1 MSLFQPRDRD
11 DEPTPDYG
19 GYDNGY
25 GGGREG
31 GYPPAGGGFRP
42 GGFQSGG
49 FQSGGYQPGGF
60 QPGGFEPGGFG
71 GGAQPDWQAMAEAN
85 ETQQKRRRRLAVIGG
100 VLGIAVVGGVVA
112 AVATVGGP
120 TSANASG
127 ANGAASAGASGAASV
142 SATASTGASMSARP
156 SASASAKP
164 TVTAQPPAWPPLNA
178 GAVLYAQKLAVGKQ
192 VYVRKLTDEKS
203 PCWEASTGH
212 LGNALAPNR
221 CSQMLRATWVGGNQ
235 AVSVGVAVFPDAA
248 AAQAANAAYVGH
260 IEPLRGPGIPNFCQD
275 KTPCALAHGV
285 VGHFTYYVIAGP
297 SGSAPGVHNPASVA
311 AAQRMAAFAVTALTR
326 QR

>member
-11 DEPTPDYG
+11 SEPTANYG
-19 GYDNGY
+19 GYGDGY
-25 GGGREG
+25 G
-31 GYPPAGGGFRP
+31 GYPPAGGGGFPP
-42 GGFQSGG
+42 GGSGG
-49 FQSGGYQPGGF
+49 FPPSGGGGFPPGASFPPGAGFSPGG
-60 QPGGFEPGGFG
+60 GDGR
-71 GGAQPDWQAMAEAN
+71 PDWQAMAEAN
-85 ETQQKRRRRLAVIGG
+85 ETQQNRKRRLAVIGG
-100 VLGIAVVGGVVA
+100 VLGVALVGGVVA
-112 AVATVGGP
+112 AVATVGGSS
-120 TSANASG
+120 SANASG
-127 ANGAASAGASGAASV
+127 SNGSANSGASGSASV
-142 SATASTGASMSARP
+142 SAAASTGASMSARP
-156 SASASAKP
+156 SAPASAKP
-164 TVTAQPPAWPPLNA
+164 TVKAQPPAWPPLNA
-178 GAVLYAQKLAVGKQ
+178 GAVLYAQKLSVGKQ

-221 CSQMLRATWVGGNQ
+221 CSQMLRATWVSGNQ

-260 IEPLRGPGIPNFCQD
+260 IEPLRGAGIPNFCQD

-297 SGSAPGVHNPASVA
+297 SGSAPGMHNPASVA
-311 AAQRMAAFAVTALTR
+311 ATQRMASFAVTALKR